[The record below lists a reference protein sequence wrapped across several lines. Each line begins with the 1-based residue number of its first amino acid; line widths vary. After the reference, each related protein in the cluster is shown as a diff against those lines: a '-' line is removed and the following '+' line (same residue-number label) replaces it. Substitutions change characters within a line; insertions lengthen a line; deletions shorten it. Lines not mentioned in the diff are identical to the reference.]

1 MSDAIAETPIFT
13 ADRGVAFQDVDA
25 AGLVFFV
32 RFFEYCHDVLFAFL
46 GSRGIAMPEILAS
59 GKWAAP
65 LAHVEADYTIPLRF
79 GDRFTVAIIKVTI
92 GGSSMRVDYRVSNAR
107 DKSVCTLHMVHVFI
121 DRTSMRPC
129 PAPEN
134 VREALKDCATFSAA
148 K

>member
-1 MSDAIAETPIFT
+1 MTDSIAETPIFT
-13 ADRGVAFQDVDA
+13 ADRSVAFQDVDA

-46 GSRGIAMPEILAS
+46 ASRGISMPEVLAS
-59 GKWAAP
+59 GTWGAP

-79 GDRFTVAIIKVTI
+79 GDRFTVAITKVAI

-107 DKSVCTLHMVHVFI
+107 DKSACRAHMVHVFI
-121 DRTSMRPC
+121 DRTTMRPC
-129 PAPEN
+129 PAPDD
-134 VREALKDCATFSAA
+134 VRDALKACATFSVE